1 MRGVSFKVQ
10 DVPSAAGARTLEA
23 ALSALPG
30 VETASVSFEDFNVR
44 VRFDAAVTNENRIFA
59 TVESTGFKMP
69 EAFP

>member
-10 DVPSAAGARTLEA
+10 GMPSAAGARTLEA

-44 VRFDAAVTNENRIFA
+44 VQFDASVTNENRIFEA
-59 TVESTGFKMP
+59 VESAGYKMP